1 MANVSG
7 SAKPASAASEISDI
21 ALHEFLSDHFTA
33 FLLAQSDRDCYQNAL
48 NTRRDSRLII
58 VIDTGILQI
67 SSVTLKLMECVRA
80 LPLIPVCFTFRVTI
94 KQHMHI
100 SRQCYLLKLNIVYST
115 GFQIYKTIARRNIA
129 QFGYSSLERI
139 TMDEVENNRLNNVIH
154 NIINIWNKVKEF
166 THSPC
171 TKHQQSQAKNMLV
184 K

>member
-33 FLLAQSDRDCYQNAL
+33 LLLAQSDRDCYQNAL
-48 NTRRDSRLII
+48 NSRRNSRLII

-80 LPLIPVCFTFRVTI
+80 LPVIPVCFTFSVTI

-100 SRQCYLLKLNIVYST
+100 CRQCFLLKLNIVYST
-115 GFQIYKTIARRNIA
+115 GFQIYKTIAPRNIA
-129 QFGYSSLERI
+129 NSVIRVSSE
-139 TMDEVENNRLNNVIH
+139 
-154 NIINIWNKVKEF
+154 
-166 THSPC
+166 
-171 TKHQQSQAKNMLV
+171 SQWLR
-184 K
+184 